1 MNHTFIKAIALA
13 CLALPISL
21 SAQENTDPLQEKLA
35 LLQLPPGFEIRIFA
49 DGVENAR
56 QLVRGDQGTIFAGS
70 RKSGVIHAITDE
82 DQDGI
87 SNQVLLVAKGLKMP
101 SGLEFRDGSLFV
113 GDLNSILRYDDIES
127 QLQDAP
133 KSVAEPVVVIDTLP
147 DKTHHGWKYLRF
159 GPDGLLYVPVGAPC
173 NICDE
178 PGFAHIR
185 RMQADGSE
193 EEVYVEGVRNSVGMA
208 FHPETGDLWF
218 TDNGGDMLG
227 DDIPADELNHVTE
240 AGQHFGYPYCHQGDL
255 PDADFGE
262 GKNCADYRAPAAKL
276 GAHVAALG
284 MAFYT
289 GEMFP
294 ADYQGA
300 LFIARHGSWN
310 RTEKVGYDL
319 ALVRF
324 NADGSVA
331 SVESFA
337 NGWLQGQEEWGR
349 PSDVMQ
355 LPDGS
360 LLVADDRANAI
371 YRITYSAD

>member
-21 SAQENTDPLQEKLA
+21 SAQDNTDPLQEKLA

-255 PDADFGE
+255 EQADRSF
-262 GKNCADYRAPAAKL
+262 D
-276 GAHVAALG
+276 AALAG
-284 MAFYT
+284 
-289 GEMFP
+289 
-294 ADYQGA
+294 
-300 LFIARHGSWN
+300 RHGGHGFC
-310 RTEKVGYDL
+310 RRPRRACHGRHVGT
-319 ALVRF
+319 
-324 NADGSVA
+324 G
-331 SVESFA
+331 
-337 NGWLQGQEEWGR
+337 GG
-349 PSDVMQ
+349 
-355 LPDGS
+355 
-360 LLVADDRANAI
+360 
-371 YRITYSAD
+371 